1 MEDALL
7 GAVGQAVL
15 TIGSQLLL
23 NDDLQQLSVAYP
35 KNPLSE
41 EPLRQ
46 LLHPGAPRLATGPP
60 TLT

>member
-1 MEDALL
+1 
-7 GAVGQAVL
+7 VGQAVL

-35 KNPLSE
+35 KTPSAKTTCTCTCANSCTP
-41 EPLRQ
+41 
-46 LLHPGAPRLATGPP
+46 APPRPATGPP